1 MAIKRINAPTT
12 LLVAL
17 KDFIVAVTF
26 LENLLNSYCT
36 MLIYV
41 PIEFEKF
48 EIYRV
53 GKVQGLAENLRW
65 IFFEHLKQIH
75 LFKKFPINEIS
86 D

>member
-53 GKVQGLAENLRW
+53 GKVQGLAENLR
-65 IFFEHLKQIH
+65 
-75 LFKKFPINEIS
+75 
-86 D
+86 